1 MSRTGFPVVNMIS
14 GLPGFILNGFSIIVL
29 SAALVIVLTS
39 IVLTTSLW
47 QRLNLS
53 ALDRRR
59 ALWLVVLCPWLVGTM
74 AMLIVV
80 SLSQPEIATLFAS
93 ELIHWH
99 HLNDFHWNSWH
110 GVLVLTAIAL
120 VVLMLMQVISRIAT
134 VGQTV
139 ELLSEFSRA
148 RPDGVLELDS
158 DTPAAFTAGVRH
170 PCCYMTRALI
180 EALDN
185 REYQVV
191 RIHEL
196 SHVQSR
202 DPARR
207 AWFYVLA
214 GLYPAVIAHFL
225 MSQMITATEQLA
237 DAHVAVE
244 VPDRAFI
251 ARVLLKA
258 HRLLK
263 RAVPAEQQS
272 HVGICQFGVDS
283 IEQRVSY
290 LLSDRDS
297 TSLSFIG
304 TCAVLVSLSVAC
316 ALGIDA
322 LHHAI
327 ELPWQH

>member
-1 MSRTGFPVVNMIS
+1 M
-14 GLPGFILNGFSIIVL
+14 
-29 SAALVIVLTS
+29 
-39 IVLTTSLW
+39 
-47 QRLNLS
+47 
-53 ALDRRR
+53 
-59 ALWLVVLCPWLVGTM
+59 
-74 AMLIVV
+74 
-80 SLSQPEIATLFAS
+80 
-93 ELIHWH
+93 
-99 HLNDFHWNSWH
+99 
-110 GVLVLTAIAL
+110 
-120 VVLMLMQVISRIAT
+120 
-134 VGQTV
+134 GQTV
-139 ELLSEFSRA
+139 ELLSEFSHA

-158 DTPAAFTAGVRH
+158 DTPAAFTAGVGQPR
-170 PCCYMTRALI
+170 CYMTRALI
-180 EALDN
+180 EALED
-185 REYQVV
+185 REYQVI

-196 SHVQSR
+196 SHMQSR

-214 GLYPAVIAHFL
+214 GLYPSVIARFL

-237 DAHVAVE
+237 DAHVAAE

-258 HRLLK
+258 HRLV
-263 RAVPAEQQS
+263 RCAVPTQQQS

-304 TCAVLVSLSVAC
+304 TCAALLSLSIAC